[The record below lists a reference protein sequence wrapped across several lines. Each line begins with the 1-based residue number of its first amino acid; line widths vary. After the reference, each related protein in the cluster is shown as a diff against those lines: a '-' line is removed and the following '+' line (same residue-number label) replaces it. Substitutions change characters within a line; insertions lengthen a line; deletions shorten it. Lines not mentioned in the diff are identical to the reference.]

1 MISVDKMFE
10 RSNMLDQSACFLS
23 LNTVCN
29 HDEVPCL
36 TVVEVLIT
44 FHFFVWK
51 GAGAFTS

>member
-29 HDEVPCL
+29 HDAVALMCTML
-36 TVVEVLIT
+36 N
-44 FHFFVWK
+44 
-51 GAGAFTS
+51 SC